1 MTDLNV
7 PCNEW
12 LPSERIFRGVE
23 WNAVRQR
30 IQAVGEQEVVRVLNQ
45 TKPLSTDDFLVLISP
60 SAMPYLEQMVSQST
74 AMTRKRFGNTMQL
87 YAPLYLSNECQ
98 NICTYCGF
106 SMTNQMPRKTL
117 TDAEI
122 IQEAEALKMHGFEHV
137 LLVTGEAN
145 RTVGVEYI
153 SHAIDLLK
161 PHFAQISIEIQPLEE
176 VDYKL
181 LHEKGLH
188 AVLVYQETYRKETYK
203 QYHPKGKKANYE
215 YRLDTPDRLGRAG
228 IHKIGLG
235 VLLGL
240 EDWRVDSVFAAT
252 HLDYLQKK
260 YWKTRYSISFPRM
273 RPFEGGEFEVYP
285 MSERELLQLISAW
298 RLFKED
304 VELSLS
310 TRERAYFRD
319 HVCKLGVTSM
329 SAGSRT
335 EPGGYSQPQEAL
347 EQFEIDDN
355 RSPKE
360 IAEMLRFQKMDVI
373 WKDWDP
379 YLQVW
384 Q

>member
-1 MTDLNV
+1 MITHLNIPSSEV
-7 PCNEW
+7 
-12 LPSERIFRGVE
+12 LPSERIFRGME
-23 WNAVRQR
+23 WDAVSER
-30 IQAVGEQEVVRVLNQ
+30 IHSVHNQDVKRVLGQ
-45 TKPLSTDDFLVLISP
+45 IKPLTPDDFLVLVSP
-60 SAMPYLEQMVSQST
+60 VAAPYLEQMVAKS
-74 AMTRKRFGNTMQL
+74 AALTRKRFGNTMQL

-122 IQEAEALKMHGFEHV
+122 IQEAEALKKLGFEHI

-145 RTVGVEYI
+145 KTVGVEYI

-161 PHFAQISIEIQPLEE
+161 PNFAQISIEVQPLEE
-176 VDYKL
+176 SEYRL

-188 AVLVYQETYRKETYK
+188 AVLVYQETYRKETYR

-240 EDWRVDSVFAAT
+240 EDWRVDSVFAAM
-252 HLDYLQKK
+252 HLDYLQRK
-260 YWKTRYSISFPRM
+260 YWQTRYSISFPRM
-273 RPFEGGEFEVYP
+273 RPFEGGEFEVFP

-298 RLFKED
+298 RLFRED

-310 TRERAYFRD
+310 TRERAYFRN
-319 HVCKLGVTSM
+319 HACKLGITSM

-335 EPGGYSQPQEAL
+335 EPGGYSQPDVAL

-360 IAEMLRFQKMDVI
+360 IAEMLRSQQMDVI

-379 YLQVW
+379 YLQS
-384 Q
+384 

>member
-1 MTDLNV
+1 MITHLSI
-7 PCNEW
+7 PTNEL
-12 LPSERIFRGVE
+12 LPSKRIFRGME
-23 WNAVRQR
+23 WNDVSER
-30 IQAVGEQEVVRVLNQ
+30 IHSVNNQEVKRVLNQ
-45 TKPLSTDDFLVLISP
+45 KNLLSTEDFLVLVSP
-60 SAMPYLEQMVSQST
+60 AAAPYLEQMVAKS
-74 AMTRKRFGNTMQL
+74 AALTRKRFGNTMQL
-87 YAPLYLSNECQ
+87 YAPLYLSNECR

-106 SMTNQMPRKTL
+106 SVTNQTPRKTL

-122 IQEAEALKMHGFEHV
+122 IQEAQALKKHGFEHV
-137 LLVTGEAN
+137 LLVTGEAGK
-145 RTVGVEYI
+145 TVGLDYM

-161 PHFAQISIEIQPLEE
+161 PHFAQISIEVQPLEE
-176 VDYKL
+176 DEYRL
-181 LHEKGLH
+181 LHQKGLH
-188 AVLVYQETYRKETYK
+188 AVLVYQETYRKETYR

-252 HLDYLQKK
+252 HLDYLQRR
-260 YWKTRYSISFPRM
+260 YWQSRYSISFPRM
-273 RPFEGGEFEVYP
+273 RPFEGGEFDVFP

-298 RLFKED
+298 RLFRED

-310 TRERAYFRD
+310 TRERAYFRN
-319 HVCKLGVTSM
+319 HACKLGITSM

-335 EPGGYSQPQEAL
+335 EPGGYSQPDVAL

-360 IAEMLRFQKMDVI
+360 IAEMLRSQQMDVI

-379 YLQVW
+379 YLQC
-384 Q
+384 